1 MANGLRKK
9 RLVSRRI
16 PACLFEL
23 FGCSGPATPLVGV
36 RPQKPAQIHADSER
50 VAVELKWNAAA
61 EIEFKVNVADRFVV
75 NAGVVSVVA
84 REVRATSRYAA
95 GRIAVAVGVATAPA
109 ALYPGAAA
117 GNPADF
123 CLVPSRV
130 ADAEAF
136 LFVAGWSCHVDGGT
150 IIQGFVGIIPPQIR
164 KETADANSRS
174 SARITVLDR
183 CGGAHKIERN
193 AGVQSEVTRKVVSQS
208 GAEIVDAAVAAVA
221 SFELAA
227 QSPTR
232 GEASGVIFCRPGC
245 RGDRG
250 LSEGHGTK
258 SENVERAEHSCA
270 EQPATA

>member
-1 MANGLRKK
+1 M
-9 RLVSRRI
+9 
-16 PACLFEL
+16 
-23 FGCSGPATPLVGV
+23 
-36 RPQKPAQIHADSER
+36 
-50 VAVELKWNAAA
+50 VEM
-61 EIEFKVNVADRFVV
+61 V
-75 NAGVVSVVA
+75 
-84 REVRATSRYAA
+84 
-95 GRIAVAVGVATAPA
+95 
-109 ALYPGAAA
+109 
-117 GNPADF
+117 

-130 ADAEAF
+130 ADAEPF
-136 LFVAGWSCHVDGGT
+136 LFVAGWSGHVDGGT

-164 KETADANSRS
+164 KETADANSQS

-208 GAEIVDAAVAAVA
+208 GAEIVDATVIAVA

-258 SENVERAEHSCA
+258 SENDERAEHSCA